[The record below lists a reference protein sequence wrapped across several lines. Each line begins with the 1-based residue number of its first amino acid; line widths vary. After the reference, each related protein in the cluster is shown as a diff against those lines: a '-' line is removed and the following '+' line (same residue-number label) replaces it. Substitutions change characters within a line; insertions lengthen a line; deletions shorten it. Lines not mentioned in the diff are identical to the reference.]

1 MKHLVLASAL
11 LLAAPLAAQEPPKQP
26 PPPSQEDLK
35 ARYQEKLEKPF
46 VSAGGWITD
55 YDRARELAAKE
66 KKFLFVYF
74 TRSYAK

>member
-1 MKHLVLASAL
+1 MKHLALASAL
-11 LLAAPLAAQEPPKQP
+11 LLAAPLAAQQP
-26 PPPSQEDLK
+26 AQQTSQEDLK